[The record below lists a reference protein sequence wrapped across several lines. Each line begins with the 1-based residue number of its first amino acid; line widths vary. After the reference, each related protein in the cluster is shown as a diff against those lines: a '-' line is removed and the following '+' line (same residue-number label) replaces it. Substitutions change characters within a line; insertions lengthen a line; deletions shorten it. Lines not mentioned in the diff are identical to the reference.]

1 MPQALPA
8 PKEPKGGGPHGGR
21 GSGIPRPAESG
32 THSKPCVLL
41 VEDDEDT
48 REMYAWCL
56 RAAGWIVEEAADG
69 AEAILMAPVFAP
81 DVIVMDLCLPVVDGL
96 EAARQLKASEM
107 TRDIPIVACSAFDI
121 GQADALAR
129 QAGCEGFVAK
139 PCSPEDL
146 RALLEKVT
154 SSGSFP

>member
-1 MPQALPA
+1 M
-8 PKEPKGGGPHGGR
+8 
-21 GSGIPRPAESG
+21 PRPPDSG
-32 THSKPCVLL
+32 THSKPRVLL

-56 RAAGWIVEEAADG
+56 RAAGWIVEAAADG
-69 AEAILMAPVFAP
+69 AEALVSALVFEP

-107 TRDIPIVACSAFDI
+107 TRGIPIVACSAFDI

-139 PCSPEDL
+139 PCSPDDL
-146 RALLEKVT
+146 CILLENVVRR
-154 SSGSFP
+154 GSFP